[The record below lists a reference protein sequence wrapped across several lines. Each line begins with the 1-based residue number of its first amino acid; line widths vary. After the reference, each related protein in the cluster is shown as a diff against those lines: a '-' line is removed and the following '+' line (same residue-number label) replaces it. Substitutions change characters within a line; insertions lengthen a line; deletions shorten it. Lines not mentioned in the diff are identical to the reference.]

1 MWVVDMML
9 RVVLSVVLWVVL
21 SIVIPLMFGFVVM
34 MLLVMSLVIF
44 ILSWVV
50 LIMLRVV
57 RMIDKDKFWKRQEDI
72 AECLVVCIAIVFE
85 DIMPA
90 VVLKMLRII
99 SRMLRD
105 QMTKKMARVRDDLT
119 KLQERLEKAYRKL
132 EYADEEMMIVPYG
145 TTNTL
150 FHNLRAVSNDLQD
163 IIDELF
169 KLEDTLETMVTRKSE
184 VHWYSPFIYVY
195 QHLIYFPWQIKRQN
209 KTLKIIN
216 SRLEDILK
224 QELNDSLTLFN
235 LNTTVEHDIDLV
247 GEIEHDTENLVKKLM
262 ITRSSPG
269 VHVYGI
275 VGERGIG
282 KTTLATK
289 IFNHQT
295 IKDKFQSP
303 PPIWVDV
310 HMNSTFHT
318 IMNSINKFGGD
329 LIQDKEILVV
339 LNDVNDSKVLKD
351 MIDYMHLIT
360 NANVLVTTRY
370 ESVIT
375 HEGIYKHKLP
385 LFSEED
391 GWALICKLLFND
403 GEKGNMQHFEQ
414 IGKKMV
420 NKCHGLPLSI
430 KTIARILNTKE
441 KNLSEWEK
449 VLENIIVLLEPSN
462 ITLPKPVYLLPYENL
477 SPYIKQC
484 VIFCA
489 FFPEDYIFDKNIL
502 IQQWV
507 ISGLVEKKEKTQQ
520 LLEDVANDYYMELV
534 ESNILQ
540 PAAAEC
546 FYYDDKTMCQMH
558 GSMSSFGQP
567 LVQNYGYFQG
577 DVKALEEAT
586 TFPSSSSVPKLHHL
600 VITNH
605 APLNVFPNIVKKQ
618 TSVRTLVFTSK
629 LEITKLPKDLFQ
641 KLKLL
646 RILDISGSDCKV
658 LPKSLFKLLHLRHLN
673 LSCLPIKTLPDA
685 IGDLINLQ
693 HLILRYCGS
702 LLYLPESILK
712 LHKLRS
718 IDVHQTSLTYM
729 PFWIHQLPQLT
740 SLVGFVASEFSSY
753 ERLAEISELKKL
765 QTLHIV
771 NLEVVN
777 DLPRKVLQ
785 EHINLTNLTNLTLSC
800 RGEGQPYEEDEK
812 EKMQECFE
820 ALDPS
825 STLIEHIKI
834 NGYFGLRFHRWIMD
848 LPFLKLKRLDLLK
861 CKYCTELPA
870 LYHFPLLEHLRVEDA
885 WSIKHI
891 DLDVGPWSNVPS
903 LKSLILKDMPEWEE
917 WTWEPYQ
924 SHLLKPVLELLE
936 IINCPKLKSLPQGL
950 ACHAKNLV
958 TLTIYKAHSLEKVEV
973 FASLKTA
980 TFFSNHNL
988 FIISE
993 FPTTCN
999 FEIDDCPK
1007 LDVALLPQTSLQRH
1021 TYTSL

>member
-9 RVVLSVVLWVVL
+9 GVVLSVVLWVVL
-21 SIVIPLMFGFVVM
+21 SIVIPMFCFVVM
-34 MLLVMSLVIF
+34 MYLVMLYAVPIVLLVG
-44 ILSWVV
+44 

-57 RMIDKDKFWKRQEDI
+57 CFIYLDNYSELEEDPEPPTFDETI
-72 AECLVVCIAIVFE
+72 YAFQHY
-85 DIMPA
+85 IMPV

-99 SRMLRD
+99 SWMLQD

-119 KLQERLEKAYRKL
+119 KLQERLEKAYSKL

-163 IIDELF
+163 LSDDLF
-169 KLEDTLETMVTRKSE
+169 KHEDKLKTMARMADYE

-195 QHLIYFPWQIKRQN
+195 LLLIFFPQQINSQN
-209 KTLKIIN
+209 NTLKNID
-216 SRLEDILK
+216 SRLEEILK
-224 QELNDSLTLFN
+224 QGLNNGLTLFN
-235 LNTTVEHDIDLV
+235 LNTTVEHEIDLV
-247 GEIEHDTENLVKKLM
+247 GGIEQDTENLVEKLM
-262 ITRSSPG
+262 ITSSSPG

-282 KTTLATK
+282 KTTLARK

-295 IKDKFQSP
+295 IKDKFHSP

-318 IMNSINKFGGD
+318 IMNSINKFDGD

-351 MIDYMHLIT
+351 MTTDYMHLIT

-385 LFSEED
+385 LLSEED
-391 GWALICKLLFND
+391 GWALMCKLLFHD

-430 KTIARILNTKE
+430 KTIARILNAKE
-441 KNLSEWEK
+441 KNHSDKWEK
-449 VLENIIVLLEPSN
+449 VLENIIVSLELSN
-462 ITLPKPVYLLPYENL
+462 KTLPKTVYLLPYENL

-484 VIFCA
+484 FIFCA
-489 FFPEDYIFDKNIL
+489 FFPEDYIFEKNIL

-507 ISGLVEKKEKTQQ
+507 VVGLVKKPSMSTEEENGEMQ
-520 LLEDVANDYYMELV
+520 LLEDVANDYYMELL

-546 FYYDDKTMCQMH
+546 FYYDDKAMCQMH
-558 GSMSSFGQP
+558 GSMRSFGQH

-577 DVKALEEAT
+577 DVQALEEAAT
-586 TFPSSSSVPKLHHL
+586 SPSSFSAPKLHHL
-600 VITNH
+600 VITNN

-618 TSVRTLVFTSK
+618 TSVRTLIFTSK

-646 RILDISGSDCKV
+646 RILDISGSDCRV
-658 LPKSLFKLLHLRHLN
+658 LPNSLVKLVHLRYLN
-673 LSCLPIKTLPDA
+673 LSRLPIKTLPYA
-685 IGDLINLQ
+685 IGNLINLQ

-702 LLYLPESILK
+702 LQYLPESIER

-718 IDVHQTSLTYM
+718 IDLHQTPLTST
-729 PFWIHQLPQLT
+729 PFRISQLPQLT
-740 SLVGFVASEFSSY
+740 CLVGLVASDFY
-753 ERLAEISELKKL
+753 EISTLKKL
-765 QTLHIV
+765 QI
-771 NLEVVN
+771 
-777 DLPRKVLQ
+777 RQ
-785 EHINLTNLTNLTLSC
+785 EHINLTNLTLSC
-800 RGEGQPYEEDEK
+800 RGKGQPYEEAEK

-820 ALDPS
+820 ALNPS
-825 STLIEHIKI
+825 STLIQHIKI
-834 NGYFGLRFHRWIMD
+834 NGYFGLEFPRWIMD
-848 LPFLKLKRLDLLK
+848 LPFIKLIRLDLLK
-861 CKYCTELPA
+861 CKYCTELPP

-950 ACHAKNLV
+950 AYHAESLA
-958 TLTIYKAHSLEKVEV
+958 TLTIYKAHSLEKVEG

-980 TFFSNHNL
+980 TFFSNNNL
-988 FIISE
+988 SVISG
-993 FPTTCN
+993 FPATCN

-1007 LDVALLPQTSLQRH
+1007 LDVTLVPQTSP
-1021 TYTSL
+1021 TDAC